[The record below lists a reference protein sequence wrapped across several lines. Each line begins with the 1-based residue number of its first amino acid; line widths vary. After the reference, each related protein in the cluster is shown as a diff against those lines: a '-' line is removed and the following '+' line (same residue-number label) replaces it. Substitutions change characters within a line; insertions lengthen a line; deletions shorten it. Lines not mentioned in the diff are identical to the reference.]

1 MVSEEKANQEVTS
14 QQQENTPSPG
24 AMLKAR
30 RETLGLSQQDIAD
43 KLFLKAKQINDL
55 ENDIIDEKSSVTFTK
70 GYVRNYAK
78 QLGMNSQEVIEAFEK
93 VYENTAFS
101 GGPFVETFEK
111 MLDLNYLQKH
121 LLMLLLLLL
130 Q

>member
-43 KLFLKAKQINDL
+43 KLFLKSFQINDL
-55 ENDIIDEKSSVTFTK
+55 ESDVIDEKSLRPSPVFLTIFSF
-70 GYVRNYAK
+70 Y
-78 QLGMNSQEVIEAFEK
+78 QL
-93 VYENTAFS
+93 
-101 GGPFVETFEK
+101 
-111 MLDLNYLQKH
+111 H
-121 LLMLLLLLL
+121 RLLIDRT
-130 Q
+130 QHQYHRRGSCEQPW

>member
-55 ENDIIDEKSSVTFTK
+55 ENDVIDEKSSVTFTK

-78 QLGMNSQEVIEAFEK
+78 QLGMNSQEVIEAFETLPQSNICTVFREITELFK
-93 VYENTAFS
+93 ACRKTD
-101 GGPFVETFEK
+101 TR
-111 MLDLNYLQKH
+111 
-121 LLMLLLLLL
+121 
-130 Q
+130 

>member
-55 ENDIIDEKSSVTFTK
+55 ENDVIDEKSSVTFTK

-78 QLGMNSQEVIEAFEK
+78 QLGMNTQEVIDAKEK
-93 VYENTAFS
+93 R
-101 GGPFVETFEK
+101 ETIK
-111 MLDLNYLQKH
+111 QK
-121 LLMLLLLLL
+121 
-130 Q
+130 

>member
-43 KLFLKAKQINDL
+43 KLSEEDPWLKNK
-55 ENDIIDEKSSVTFTK
+55 TK
-70 GYVRNYAK
+70 N
-78 QLGMNSQEVIEAFEK
+78 
-93 VYENTAFS
+93 
-101 GGPFVETFEK
+101 
-111 MLDLNYLQKH
+111 
-121 LLMLLLLLL
+121 
-130 Q
+130 